1 MTKKIFADTNIFI
14 RLYLQD
20 NPKLSPLA
28 KEIISNCED
37 GRYILVICPVTILEI
52 AWLLLSFYKI
62 SKEKVLLLFEEIL
75 QIHNIEII
83 DRLSIEKTISIYK
96 AKNIDITDA
105 YWIAIM
111 EQEKISEIFSFDRDF
126 DKIKG
131 VKRIEADNR

>member
-1 MTKKIFADTNIFI
+1 MTNKIFADTNIFI

-28 KEIISNCED
+28 NEIISNCED
-37 GRYILVICPVTILEI
+37 GKYTLVICPVTILEI

-62 SKEKVLLLFEEIL
+62 PKEKVLLFFEEIL

-83 DRLSIEKTISIYK
+83 DRLSIEETISIYRS
-96 AKNIDITDA
+96 KNIDITDA

-111 EQEKISEIFSFDRDF
+111 KQEKISEIFSFDRDF

-131 VKRIEADNR
+131 VKRTEAMT